1 MLQNLQ
7 GVVPIVAVPFTK
19 SNEVDYDSLAS
30 LIQHLAG
37 IGCHGLTMFGI
48 ASEYYKLTDAESNR
62 IAQVMVAECRKAN
75 VPSILSVTQHATHAA
90 IEWARHLESQG
101 ADCLMLLPPFFLKPS
116 ASDLYDHM
124 KAVCKSVKIPVMIQ
138 YAPEQTGV
146 GMAPSLLYRL
156 HKEVENAIYF
166 KIECKPAG
174 PYITDFLA
182 LAGTSA
188 KVFAGNAGFQ
198 MIETFDRGAVGSMP
212 GPSLA
217 ELYLRI
223 YHALLAGQHT
233 QAVALHNALLPL
245 LNHIRQNVEMIIHF
259 EKRILAM
266 RGIIATDVC
275 RSPGFTSD
283 PRMDALFTMYYD
295 EVKDLLVAPPR

>member
-1 MLQNLQ
+1 MLKNLQ
-7 GVVPIVAVPFTK
+7 GVVPIVAVPFTRT
-19 SNEVDYDSLAS
+19 NEVDYDSLTS
-30 LIQHLAG
+30 LIRHLAG

-48 ASEYYKLTDAESNR
+48 ASEYYKLTDAESDH
-62 IAQVMVAECRKAN
+62 ISELMVMECQKAN

-90 IEWARHLESQG
+90 IERAKHLEAQG

-116 ASDLYDHM
+116 AIDLYNHM
-124 KAVCKSVKIPVMIQ
+124 KAVCKAVKIPVMIQ

-146 GMAPSLLYRL
+146 GMAPALLHRL
-156 HKEVENAIYF
+156 HTETENATYF

-182 LAGTSA
+182 LTGTSA
-188 KVFAGNAGFQ
+188 KVFVGNAGFQ

-217 ELYLRI
+217 EIYLRI
-223 YHALLAGQHT
+223 YHALNSGQHT
-233 QAVALHNALLPL
+233 IAVTLHNALLPL

-275 RSPGFTSD
+275 RSPGFTTDSH
-283 PRMDALFTMYYD
+283 MDELFTMYYD
-295 EVKDLLVAPPR
+295 AVKELLIVPYR